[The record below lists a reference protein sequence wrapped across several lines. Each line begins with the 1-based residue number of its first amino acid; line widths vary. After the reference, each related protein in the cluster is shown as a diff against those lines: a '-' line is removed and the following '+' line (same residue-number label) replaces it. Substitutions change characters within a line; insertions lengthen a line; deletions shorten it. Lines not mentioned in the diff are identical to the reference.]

1 MRSIRGTK
9 SLAAILAATALAVL
23 PVAAAQAQTPTPAA
37 PQSTIKPSDI
47 SEKQLDASAI
57 AVKNV
62 SAIKTNFDQKMAQAP
77 STEKGRLADE
87 AADAMTKAVTDQGL
101 SVDEYVAIIEV
112 AQSDPVVRD
121 KLIQRMR

>member
-1 MRSIRGTK
+1 MAPPSRATK
-9 SLAAILAATALAVL
+9 APTACSASRRAV
-23 PVAAAQAQTPTPAA
+23 
-37 PQSTIKPSDI
+37 
-47 SEKQLDASAI
+47 
-57 AVKNV
+57 
-62 SAIKTNFDQKMAQAP
+62 KTNFDQKMAQAP

-121 KLIQRMR
+121 KLIRRMR

>member
-9 SLAAILAATALAVL
+9 SLAAILAAIALAVL

-47 SEKQLDASAI
+47 SEKQLDAAAI